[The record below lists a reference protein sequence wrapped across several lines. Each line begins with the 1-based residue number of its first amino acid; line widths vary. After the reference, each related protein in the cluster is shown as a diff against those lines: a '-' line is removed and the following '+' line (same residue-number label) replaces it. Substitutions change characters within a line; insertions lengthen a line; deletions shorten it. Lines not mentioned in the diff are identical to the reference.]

1 MEQNLI
7 KIFLSDEIH
16 FYSTKYI
23 SFAKKNLGLLNFH
36 SIKMFLFDKKYLHL
50 SGKSHGKLRP
60 DR

>member
-36 SIKMFLFDKKYLHL
+36 LIKIFLFDKKI
-50 SGKSHGKLRP
+50 SSFAGKITW
-60 DR
+60 